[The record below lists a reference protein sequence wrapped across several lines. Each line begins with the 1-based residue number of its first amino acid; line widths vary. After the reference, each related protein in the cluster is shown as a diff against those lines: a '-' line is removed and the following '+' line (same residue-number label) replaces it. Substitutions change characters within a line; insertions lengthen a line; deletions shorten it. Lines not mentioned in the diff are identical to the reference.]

1 RMASEEPVYNATTAR
16 EDKPNKKFVVPTEHL
31 DKFRFFIKCAEV
43 ILSFVA
49 FILEEVVTNCNSC
62 GPLYFFE
69 FVSCTAFLFTA
80 LLLILLA
87 TPLYQKVGIKKWSF
101 LDFVY
106 TAVMAVLFLLASFIF
121 AAANEGTGL
130 EKASVAFGFLAT
142 LAFVFDLGVFFK
154 TQGLPW
160 KSGQRG
166 AGDAQTT
173 QPEAEKLTTSNPSS
187 ANGTNAGN

>member
-1 RMASEEPVYNATTAR
+1 MASGEQVYNPTTTQG
-16 EDKPNKKFVVPTEHL
+16 DKPNKKFVVPTEHL

-87 TPLYQKVGIKKWSF
+87 TPLYLKVGIKKWSV

-106 TAVMAVLFLLASFIF
+106 TAVMAVLFLLASVIF

-130 EKASVAFGFLAT
+130 EKGSVAFGFLAS

-154 TQGLPW
+154 TRGLPW
-160 KSGQRG
+160 TSGPRG
-166 AGDAQTT
+166 AGDTQTT
-173 QPEAEKLTTSNPSS
+173 QPEAEKLNTGDPSS
-187 ANGTNAGN
+187 ANGTNAAN